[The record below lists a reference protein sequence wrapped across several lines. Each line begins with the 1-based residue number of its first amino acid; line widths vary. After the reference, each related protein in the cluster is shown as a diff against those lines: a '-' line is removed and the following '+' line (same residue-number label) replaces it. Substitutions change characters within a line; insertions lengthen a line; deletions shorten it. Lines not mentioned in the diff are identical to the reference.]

1 MSRTPTRYS
10 YEYLS
15 AKRAAAQPELTTVA
29 TMAFAPMEVAAG
41 SKEFGHVPVV
51 DSLAVSTSLPVG
63 VVRGQNP
70 GPTLAI
76 TAGLFPSEY
85 CGIEAASRLYALT
98 EPGDLL
104 CGTLVV
110 LPCVN
115 LHGFQ

>member
-1 MSRTPTRYS
+1 
-10 YEYLS
+10 
-15 AKRAAAQPELTTVA
+15 
-29 TMAFAPMEVAAG
+29 MALFAPMEVAAG

-63 VVRGQNP
+63 VVRGQTP

-110 LPCVN
+110 LPCAN
-115 LHGFQ
+115 LQGFRQARPPPV

>member
-1 MSRTPTRYS
+1 M
-10 YEYLS
+10 
-15 AKRAAAQPELTTVA
+15 A